1 MKSTRRC
8 RSANEAGLYAETLPA
23 RGAKALGEV
32 MLAEIGVIEEEMHVD
47 RWFSLAGWCL
57 VKMLVEFVPDAG
69 RWDRQ
74 HQWDLLPRTWPC
86 LWGLNFPSDQG
97 DEPS

>member
-1 MKSTRRC
+1 MAVGLWARRCRNRMRTSERQNCRPEMKSTRRC

-47 RWFSLAGWCL
+47 RWF
-57 VKMLVEFVPDAG
+57 
-69 RWDRQ
+69 
-74 HQWDLLPRTWPC
+74 
-86 LWGLNFPSDQG
+86 
-97 DEPS
+97 